1 MVKAVAVLAG
11 SDVKGTIFFSQ
22 EGDGPTT
29 VTGSISGLKPGL
41 HGFHV
46 HALGD
51 TTNGCMSTGPHF
63 NPAGKEHGA
72 PEDENRHAG
81 DLGNV
86 TVGEDGV
93 ANFIITDSQIPLT
106 GPHSIIGRAVVVHA
120 DPDDLGKGGHEL
132 SKSTGNA
139 GGRVACEESLYLV
152 DLLEPYT
159 FILLLSPRGP
169 HFPHLVRYRLSHP
182 VPSGNI
188 YFLSKARLEHVKPE
202 EGKPLEAGEGT
213 PPPHKPGQCREGR
226 AWRPS
231 FNLPALTQSFANK
244 GLRCSHDRSGAVPL
258 LPRPHPQRRRQHQLD
273 LRGVAAG
280 RLPPGERQRRRQP
293 GAAGPDATVQAFAS
307 DPSAFST
314 AFAAAMVKMGNI
326 GPLTGSQGQIRT
338 TCSAANS

>member
-1 MVKAVAVLAG
+1 VYLDKCPPPLHSALGSRVFHRLALAARLLFRLLNSRRAQGSPEITRTMVKAVAVLAG

-93 ANFIITDSQIPLT
+93 ANFNITDSQIPLT

-139 GGRVACEESLYLV
+139 GGRVACG
-152 DLLEPYT
+152 
-159 FILLLSPRGP
+159 I
-169 HFPHLVRYRLSHP
+169 
-182 VPSGNI
+182 I
-188 YFLSKARLEHVKPE
+188 
-202 EGKPLEAGEGT
+202 
-213 PPPHKPGQCREGR
+213 
-226 AWRPS
+226 
-231 FNLPALTQSFANK
+231 
-244 GLRCSHDRSGAVPL
+244 GL
-258 LPRPHPQRRRQHQLD
+258 
-273 LRGVAAG
+273 
-280 RLPPGERQRRRQP
+280 
-293 GAAGPDATVQAFAS
+293 
-307 DPSAFST
+307 
-314 AFAAAMVKMGNI
+314 
-326 GPLTGSQGQIRT
+326 QG
-338 TCSAANS
+338 